1 MAQTFKHPKT
11 FYPESDG
18 KPMADNTEQFR
29 WIDLIENGLE
39 ILFIADP
46 QVFVAGDLLW
56 YPVIGDKKTRVAPDA
71 LVAFGRP
78 KGPRGSYA
86 NEYEENISPQVVF
99 EVMSPSNNEPEM
111 KRKREFYEEYGVEEF
126 YIYDPDRGTLRGF
139 SLQPVADKPDT
150 TELVAI
156 PQMQGWVSPRLKVRF
171 GLNGKDLEMYRPDG
185 RLMVAHWQT
194 FERAEKA
201 EQQAQ
206 QERMRAEQAE
216 RLTAQTEQWVRY
228 ERTAKETAQQ
238 SVREAE
244 QRTEQAQ
251 VQVQQER
258 LRAEQAQIQAQQE
271 RMRAEQE
278 RLRAEKLTALLKQLD
293 PDLEL

>member
-1 MAQTFKHPKT
+1 MAQTFKRPKT

-46 QVFVAGDLLW
+46 RVFVAGDLLW

-71 LVAFGRP
+71 LVVFGRP

-111 KRKREFYEEYGVEEF
+111 KRKREFYEKYGVEEF

-139 SLQPVADKPDT
+139 LRQPVADKPDT
-150 TELVAI
+150 TELAAI
-156 PQMQGWVSPRLKVRF
+156 AQMQGWVSPAP
-171 GLNGKDLEMYRPDG
+171 GMC
-185 RLMVAHWQT
+185 
-194 FERAEKA
+194 
-201 EQQAQ
+201 
-206 QERMRAEQAE
+206 
-216 RLTAQTEQWVRY
+216 
-228 ERTAKETAQQ
+228 
-238 SVREAE
+238 
-244 QRTEQAQ
+244 
-251 VQVQQER
+251 
-258 LRAEQAQIQAQQE
+258 
-271 RMRAEQE
+271 
-278 RLRAEKLTALLKQLD
+278 ALA
-293 PDLEL
+293 